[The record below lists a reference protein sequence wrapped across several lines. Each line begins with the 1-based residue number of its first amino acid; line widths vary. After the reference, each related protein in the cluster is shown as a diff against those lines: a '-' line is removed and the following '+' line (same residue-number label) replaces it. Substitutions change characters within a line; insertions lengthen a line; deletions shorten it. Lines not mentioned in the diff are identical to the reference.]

1 MASMIAVQRDPR
13 RTMRK
18 AAEELGYINTIGHVI
33 KMTAVISAVKR
44 DNKTYRPIVPPATW
58 WTFVNPYFR

>member
-1 MASMIAVQRDPR
+1 
-13 RTMRK
+13 MRK

-44 DNKTYRPIVPPATW
+44 DNKTYRPIR
-58 WTFVNPYFR
+58 VNPAEKCHSIPDTVLMSTPF

>member
-1 MASMIAVQRDPR
+1 
-13 RTMRK
+13 MRK

-58 WTFVNPYFR
+58 WPFVNPYFR